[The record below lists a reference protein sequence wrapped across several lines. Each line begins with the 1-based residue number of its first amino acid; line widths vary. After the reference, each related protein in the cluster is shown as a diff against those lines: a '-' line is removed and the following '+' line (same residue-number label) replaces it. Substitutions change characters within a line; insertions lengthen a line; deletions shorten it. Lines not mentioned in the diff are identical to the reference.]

1 MGYHPV
7 GSLSEGDIGQRSGG
21 SDRVIVLH
29 PEVHP
34 THVDDHDHKRALRR
48 EGCTMALYATICLL
62 AALTVAA
69 QDEVSH
75 RGTLLRIIWGTTVGL
90 AIAHFFA
97 FRMTARL
104 FTGGILLRHDAES
117 ALIQLL
123 GATAV
128 AGMATLPVL
137 LVDEDAAVE
146 AVRLVLAGVIGVVGF
161 AAAKASGTTHLRAFA
176 IATVTLV
183 AGLAIA
189 LVKNA
194 LSHH

>member
-1 MGYHPV
+1 MAA
-7 GSLSEGDIGQRSGG
+7 
-21 SDRVIVLH
+21 H

-69 QDEVSH
+69 DDDIAH

-97 FRMTARL
+97 FHLTARL
-104 FTGGILLRHDAES
+104 FTGGILLRHDSES
-117 ALIQLL
+117 AVVQLL
-123 GATAV
+123 GAAVV
-128 AGMATLPVL
+128 AGVATVPVL
-137 LVDEDAAVE
+137 LVDPEAAVE
-146 AVRLVLAGVIGVVGF
+146 AVRLVLASTIGLAGFGV
-161 AAAKASGTTHLRAFA
+161 AKASGSTHLRAF
-176 IATVTLV
+176 
-183 AGLAIA
+183 GLAAITLIVGLAVA
-189 LVKNA
+189 LIKNA

>member
-1 MGYHPV
+1 MA
-7 GSLSEGDIGQRSGG
+7 
-21 SDRVIVLH
+21 LH

-48 EGCTMALYATICLL
+48 EGCTMALYATLCLL

-69 QDEVSH
+69 QDELAH

-97 FRMTARL
+97 FRLTARL
-104 FTGGILLRHDAES
+104 FTGGILLRHDSES

-123 GATAV
+123 GAAAV
-128 AGMATLPVL
+128 AGLATVPVL
-137 LVDEDAAVE
+137 LVDEEAAVE
-146 AVRLVLAGVIGVVGF
+146 AVRLLLAGAIGVAGF
-161 AAAKASGTTHLRAFA
+161 GVAKASGATHLRATALAVF
-176 IATVTLV
+176 TLV
-183 AGLAIA
+183 VGLIVA

-194 LSHH
+194 LGHH